1 MNYSIFDLFTIGI
14 GPSASH
20 TVGPMRAALVF
31 AKYLQDNKL
40 LPRVARLQ
48 VVLCGSL
55 AFTGRGHGTDKAV
68 VLGLHGQQPETIDPA
83 YLTSYYQQVVASNK
97 LSLLGHELSFDP
109 RRDLLFDR
117 KLKKAHN
124 TMLFS
129 AYSDKGRLLGRERT
143 YRSVGGGF
151 IVSGNKRSIGAG
163 IIVSGNKIDV
173 DDGITYPFG
182 NAGELLEHCSE
193 NNFSISDV
201 AFYNEIAHHPRT
213 TIFKKLD
220 EILLVMQQSIDRG
233 INSSGYLPPM
243 RVKRRAPDLYRKLQ
257 KQTDDQLRPLDW
269 VNMYAMAVSEE
280 NASGSRIVAA
290 PTNGASGIIPAVI
303 AYYKKFHPPAP
314 RQQQRRLLMTAAN
327 IGLLYKV
334 NASLSGA
341 EVGCQGEV
349 GVACSMAAAGLTE
362 ILGGTPQQVEQAAEI
377 AIEHNLGLTC
387 DPIGG
392 LVQIPCIERNA
403 MGAVKAINASRI
415 ALLSDGDNVVSLD
428 QAIKTM
434 LQTGLDMKSKYKETS
449 RGGLAVNVIEC

>member
-1 MNYSIFDLFTIGI
+1 MNLSVFDLFTIGI

-20 TVGPMRAALVF
+20 TVGPMRAAFLF
-31 AKYLQDNKL
+31 AKHLRDNKL
-40 LPRVARLQ
+40 LADVARLQ
-48 VVLCGSL
+48 ITLCGSL

-68 VLGLHGQQPETIDPA
+68 VLGLHGQQPETVDPD
-83 YLTSYYQQVVASNK
+83 YLVNYYRQVADNNK
-97 LSLLGHELSFDP
+97 LSVFNHELSLDP
-109 RRDLLFDR
+109 RQDLLFDR
-117 KLKKAHN
+117 KRKVANN
-124 TMLFS
+124 TMIFS
-129 AYSDKGRLLGRERT
+129 AYGDKGQLLDKEKT
-143 YRSVGGGF
+143 YRSIGGGF
-151 IVSGNKRSIGAG
+151 IVSD
-163 IIVSGNKIDV
+163 KINDSKTQI
-173 DDGITYPFG
+173 DKNIPYPFD
-182 NAGELLEHCSE
+182 NARQLLEHCSK
-193 NNFSISDV
+193 NNFSISDL
-201 AFYNEIAHHPRT
+201 ALHNEIAHHSRT
-213 TIFKKLD
+213 TITTKLD
-220 EILLVMQQSIDRG
+220 KILLTMQQSIERG

-257 KQTDDQLRPLDW
+257 TQADDRLRPLDW

-303 AYYKKFHPPAP
+303 AYYKKFYPPAP
-314 RQQQRRLLMTAAN
+314 RKQQHKLLLTAAN
-327 IGLLYKV
+327 IGFLYKM

-415 ALLSDGDNVVSLD
+415 ALLSDGDNKVSLD
-428 QAIKTM
+428 QAIETM
-434 LQTGLDMKSKYKETS
+434 HQTGLDMKRKYKETS
-449 RGGLAVNVIEC
+449 RGGLAVNVTEC

>member
-1 MNYSIFDLFTIGI
+1 MKLSVFDLFTIGI

-20 TVGPMRAALVF
+20 TVGPMRAALLF
-31 AKYLQDNKL
+31 ANYLQNNKL
-40 LPRVARLQ
+40 LPHVVRLQ
-48 VVLCGSL
+48 VIFCGSL

-68 VLGLHGQQPETIDPA
+68 VLGLHGQQPETVDPD
-83 YLTSYYQQVVASNK
+83 YLASYYHQVVTNNK
-97 LSLLGHELSFDP
+97 LSVFNRELSFDP

-117 KLKKAHN
+117 KRKEANN
-124 TMLFS
+124 TMLFR
-129 AYSDKGRLLGRERT
+129 AYDDKNKLLGKEKN

-151 IVSGNKRSIGAG
+151 IVSNDKNQSNDSHNIP
-163 IIVSGNKIDV
+163 
-173 DDGITYPFG
+173 YPFT
-182 NAGELLEHCSE
+182 NAQQLLDHCLK
-193 NNFSISDV
+193 NNFSISDI
-201 AFYNEIAHHPRT
+201 ALHNEMVRHSKT
-213 TIFKKLD
+213 TIIAKLD
-220 EILLVMQQSIDRG
+220 KILLTMQQSIERG

-243 RVKRRAPDLYRKLQ
+243 QVKRRAPDLYRKLQ
-257 KQTDDQLRPLDW
+257 RQADDRLRPLDW
-269 VNMYAMAVSEE
+269 VNMYAMAVNEE
-280 NASGSRIVAA
+280 NAAGSRVVAA

-303 AYYKKFHPPAP
+303 AYYKKFYPPAY
-314 RQQQRRLLMTAAN
+314 REQQHRLLLTAAN
-327 IGLLYKV
+327 IGFLYKM

-349 GVACSMAAAGLTE
+349 GVACSMAAAGLSE

-415 ALLSDGDNVVSLD
+415 ALLSDGDNRVSLD
-428 QAIKTM
+428 QAIETM
-434 LQTGLDMKSKYKETS
+434 RQTGLDMKSKYKETS